1 MAETQN
7 KIQAVTEVQSPC
19 IGVCSMDD
27 STGFCLGC
35 YRTMDE
41 IQGWW
46 DLDNTQKQAINEL
59 ASAREEQAFE

>member
-1 MAETQN
+1 MAD
-7 KIQAVTEVQSPC
+7 TEIQSPC

-27 STGFCLGC
+27 STGLCLGC

-46 DLDNTQKQAINEL
+46 DLDNTQKQVVINL
-59 ASAREEQAFE
+59 ASEREEQAFD

>member
-1 MAETQN
+1 MSEA
-7 KIQAVTEVQSPC
+7 EVQSPC

-41 IQGWW
+41 IQQWR
-46 DLDNTQKQAINEL
+46 DLGNIQKQAIVAL
-59 ASAREEQAFE
+59 ASEREAQQFN

>member
-1 MAETQN
+1 MADKE
-7 KIQAVTEVQSPC
+7 IQSPC

-27 STGFCLGC
+27 STGLCQGC

-46 DLDNTQKQAINEL
+46 DLDNTQKQTVIDL
-59 ASAREEQAFE
+59 ASEREEQVFD

>member
-1 MAETQN
+1 MSVEETMQE
-7 KIQAVTEVQSPC
+7 QVQSPC

-27 STGFCLGC
+27 STVLCLGC

-46 DLDNTQKQAINEL
+46 DLDNLQKQAL
-59 ASAREEQAFE
+59 VALVSAREAEQFN

>member
-1 MAETQN
+1 MAD
-7 KIQAVTEVQSPC
+7 TEIQSPC

-27 STGFCLGC
+27 STGLCQGC

-46 DLDNTQKQAINEL
+46 DLDNTQKQVVINL
-59 ASAREEQAFE
+59 ASQREEQAFD